1 MKKTKEIMDALT
13 DTERK
18 AFSQLFG
25 VARNNRFKDTNK
37 KEHYEPMVKSYI
49 DIIDEAI
56 KNEN

>member
-1 MKKTKEIMDALT
+1 MDALT